1 MSILTDTNL
10 KQILHFDESQW
21 IPENSLLI
29 QDGSE
34 NCITPMGY
42 DLRVGGFY
50 KTFMTK
56 PNLVTLDDST
66 RKKVIIKPGDIAL
79 VGTLEKIK
87 LPQDGSISALILSRV
102 SQVSKGL
109 SNISTKVDP
118 GWAEGE
124 LLVPV
129 QNFSRDTIELDYGE
143 KLCTIVFFKNEANA
157 SNLYNSS
164 SGRAKFFKLLAQT
177 SKDSLRR
184 EILINIISLGTVA
197 SFFLAGWYIFG
208 NSVGFAVTVTLGLT
222 IEKIITGLVTRGFG
236 RR

>member
-1 MSILTDTNL
+1 MSILTDTDL

-29 QDGSE
+29 KGGSE

-56 PNLVTLDDST
+56 PSLVSLDDST

-79 VGTLEKIK
+79 VGTLEQIK

-109 SNISTKVDP
+109 SNISTKIDP
-118 GWAEGE
+118 GWKDEE
-124 LLVPV
+124 LLIPV
-129 QNFSRDTIELDYGE
+129 QNFSRDTIELNHGE
-143 KLCTIVFFKNEANA
+143 KLCTIVFFKNESNA
-157 SNLYNSS
+157 TNLYKSS
-164 SGRAKFFKLLAQT
+164 SKTKFVKLLAQT
-177 SKDSLRR
+177 SKDSWKR
-184 EILINIISLGTVA
+184 EIAINVISLVIVA
-197 SFFLAGWYIFG
+197 IFFAAGWVIFG
-208 NSVGFAVTVTLGLT
+208 NSVGFAVTVTFGLA
-222 IEKIITGLVTRGFG
+222 IEKIITGLVTRGLG